1 MVISRFS
8 ALSPIKVSLIF
19 EMHGLNG
26 ALFLNAKFFSAF
38 SFSFSAAAKRS
49 NSLLTTIRASL

>member
-26 ALFLNAKFFSAF
+26 ALFLNAKLFSAF
-38 SFSFSAAAKRS
+38 SFSFAAA
-49 NSLLTTIRASL
+49 A